1 LKLTLKKSPT
11 VFLKDYAILLEDECG
26 IQEENVVGSLWY
38 KKGIRPVISNNRSYK
53 TKSYFIALEVT
64 PNKDMGKTTV
74 METKKKN
81 SKTCIKF
88 LKKLK
93 NKYFIK
99 NNKKVLLGWD
109 NVSIHKSLELKQWLK
124 ENNKN
129 EEWLT
134 L

>member
-1 LKLTLKKSPT
+1 MKLTLKKSPT

-74 METKKKN
+74 METKKKKFGN
-81 SKTCIKF
+81 LYKISKKTKKQILYKKQQKDITRLGQCI
-88 LKKLK
+88 
-93 NKYFIK
+93 NTQ
-99 NNKKVLLGWD
+99 
-109 NVSIHKSLELKQWLK
+109 KSR
-124 ENNKN
+124 
-129 EEWLT
+129 T
-134 L
+134 